1 VCFKSLVQTFL
12 CLCVDM
18 SALGFSL
25 PVPYGC
31 LRKTATSMNARSSGD
46 EQATWRTALTRGIA
60 AGMVSTWILF
70 SGQAHAVL
78 QEPPSHF
85 AAVDSD
91 NSEDVKFR
99 VVWEGYR
106 SENSQYGT
114 VILFHNTSN
123 LPIDINWISYSGREV
138 NYAVMSPGET
148 ILQPTFASHPWS
160 IRDHTSQTSLALTI
174 AKEEASVVTI
184 SDKGKTTD
192 LKQDQAGDPL
202 LDLLARRG

>member
-1 VCFKSLVQTFL
+1 
-12 CLCVDM
+12 M
-18 SALGFSL
+18 SVLGFA
-25 PVPYGC
+25 PPGQNGC
-31 LRKTATSMNARSSGD
+31 MRRAATRMNARCGGD
-46 EQATWRTALTRGIA
+46 KQRTWRTALMSGIA
-60 AGMVSTWILF
+60 AGMVSTSLLF

-91 NSEDVKFR
+91 DSEDVKFR

-192 LKQDQAGDPL
+192 LKQGQAGDPL